1 MAIVALYIVN
11 VIIAQ
16 KFGQDRKMPLSAP
29 NSFLAFLILMSH
41 ASSTDFKVDSVC
53 LVIAT
58 FTLSAAS
65 PTFFRNFQRL
75 LNRLNWV
82 NQSLRV
88 TKTLSALLANHI
100 FYLAKLGKTA

>member
-58 FTLSAAS
+58 LTLLATS
-65 PTFFRNFQRL
+65 PTFRFTSWEINFGSSAKTDL
-75 LNRLNWV
+75 SV
-82 NQSLRV
+82 GDKPTFISL
-88 TKTLSALLANHI
+88 
-100 FYLAKLGKTA
+100 